1 MIAVVRNV
9 SLLASIAIWSL
20 IWSHGAAEH
29 PGVLE
34 TKLVVDSIS
43 AGVVSTAG
51 DVSSTGMV
59 ETMDAGVVVQ
69 VQTQSEKRGLKRR
82 N

>member
-1 MIAVVRNV
+1 M
-9 SLLASIAIWSL
+9 
-20 IWSHGAAEH
+20 
-29 PGVLE
+29 LE
-34 TKLVVDSIS
+34 NKLVVDSIS

-69 VQTQSEKRGLKRR
+69 VQTQSEKERVKAKKLKNTRFSKFLSFD
-82 N
+82 